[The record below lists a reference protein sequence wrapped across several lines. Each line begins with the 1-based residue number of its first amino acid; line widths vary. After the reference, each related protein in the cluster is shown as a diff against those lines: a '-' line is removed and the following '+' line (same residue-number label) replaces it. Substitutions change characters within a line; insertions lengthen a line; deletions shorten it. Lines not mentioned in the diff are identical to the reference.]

1 MAPLNDVSAAAMD
14 CHQPSNETRT
24 TWSPYHSLPSAV
36 LLTIYSYDTVSE
48 IFKRD
53 LLLNKAVHSLL
64 VDTLHIYDLVLGND
78 NRLIPWPERAD
89 ALAGPGVT
97 KSVTNDDDFW
107 SSSGKAFMIDRHQ
120 NCPACL
126 ELPECVCDP
135 EYLIYGL
142 CDRSLITRVE
152 INFYRA
158 DYQAGQ
164 PIYAP
169 RAVRVFIRDGLDGEW
184 KAVTAIIETK
194 NTSKRLC
201 IQ

>member
-1 MAPLNDVSAAAMD
+1 MSFSSVFYNLISEGVAASSQD
-14 CHQPSNETRT
+14 DPVQ
-24 TWSPYHSLPSAV
+24 
-36 LLTIYSYDTVSE
+36 
-48 IFKRD
+48 
-53 LLLNKAVHSLL
+53 
-64 VDTLHIYDLVLGND
+64 
-78 NRLIPWPERAD
+78 
-89 ALAGPGVT
+89 GVT

-169 RAVRVFIRDGLDGEW
+169 RAVRIFIRDGLDGEW

-194 NTSKRLC
+194 NTSEMRL
-201 IQ
+201 